1 MAEALFDLI
10 DQDRAHLEPFLPWL
24 PLIRT
29 LADEKAYVRK
39 RMRSW
44 RDGAQ
49 FNYVISLRDSS
60 EFLGCIDAHNIHWD
74 FRRAEIGYWIARAHE
89 GKGYVTEAVGG
100 LERNLFQ
107 AGFHRIMIICDTRN
121 KRSSA
126 IPQRL
131 GYTLEGLF
139 RDHMACNGR
148 LGDFLYFGK
157 LRTDA
162 S

>member
-1 MAEALFDLI
+1 
-10 DQDRAHLEPFLPWL
+10 
-24 PLIRT
+24 
-29 LADEKAYVRK
+29 
-39 RMRSW
+39 
-44 RDGAQ
+44 
-49 FNYVISLRDSS
+49 
-60 EFLGCIDAHNIHWD
+60 
-74 FRRAEIGYWIARAHE
+74 
-89 GKGYVTEAVGG
+89 
-100 LERNLFQ
+100 
-107 AGFHRIMIICDTRN
+107 MIICDTRN